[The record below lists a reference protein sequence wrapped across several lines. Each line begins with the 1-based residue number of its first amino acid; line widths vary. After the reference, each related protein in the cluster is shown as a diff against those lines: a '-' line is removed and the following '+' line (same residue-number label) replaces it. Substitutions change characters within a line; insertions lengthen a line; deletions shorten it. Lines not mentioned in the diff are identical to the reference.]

1 MRGMRAARLGASVEQ
16 LAILGACAN
25 STSREAASCIAPYID
40 DQGPNG
46 TYGSPA
52 ATVSPGDALT
62 LCGHWYANACND
74 TDHATE
80 VVGPLP
86 AARLT
91 LRLPDGST
99 REVGPRTPAGH
110 ELGFSVT
117 VHAPAS
123 AKTGPASVPTIGRH
137 LRSTTS
143 PCSPSSPLRSA
154 LRPSR
159 ASLQTLSS
167 AAGRSGR

>member
-1 MRGMRAARLGASVEQ
+1 MRGMRAARLGGISRAARDPWCLRQ
-16 LAILGACAN
+16 LDIGRGRVMYRALHRRPG
-25 STSREAASCIAPYID
+25 SDRHP
-40 DQGPNG
+40 
-46 TYGSPA
+46 GSPA

-99 REVGPRTPAGH
+99 RDVGPRTPAGH
-110 ELGFSVT
+110 DLGFSVT

-123 AKTGPASVPTIGRH
+123 AKTGPASVPTSGRH

-143 PCSPSSPLRSA
+143 PCSPSSPLRTA

>member
-1 MRGMRAARLGASVEQ
+1 MRDMRVARLGASVAV

-25 STSREAASCIAPYID
+25 STSGEAASCIGPYID

-62 LCGHWYANACND
+62 LYGHWYANACND
-74 TDHATE
+74 TNHATA

-86 AARLT
+86 TVRLM

-99 REVGPRTPAGH
+99 RDLGPRTPAGND
-110 ELGFSVT
+110 LGFSVT
-117 VHAPAS
+117 VHVPAS
-123 AKTGPASVPTIGRH
+123 AKTGPASVSDDRTPPAIHHFTVQ
-137 LRSTTS
+137 
-143 PCSPSSPLRSA
+143 PK
-154 LRPSR
+154 
-159 ASLQTLSS
+159 
-167 AAGRSGR
+167 